1 MTEKEAFKWLDT
13 VVDSINAINALDKQ
27 NDVEIC
33 EVSKSMHIFSNI
45 WALCEAIGVK
55 PIKAIRNDTQYN
67 IEIYFDYRGIRFF
80 ELCRAK
86 IPEFDIE
93 TAEIELKENEHIPS
107 DDVYKA
113 EGVFKDMKEVI
124 DTFDKQTTYSHE
136 GSGVLGKVE

>member
-1 MTEKEAFKWLDT
+1 MTEKEAFEWLDT
-13 VVDSINAINALDKQ
+13 AVDSICAINALDKK
-27 NDVEIC
+27 NGVEIC
-33 EVSKSMHIFSNI
+33 EVSKSVHIFSNI

-55 PIKAIRNDTQYN
+55 PIKAIRNDKQYN
-67 IEIYFDYRGIRFF
+67 VEIYFDYRDVRFF

-113 EGVFKDMKEVI
+113 EGVFKDMQEVI
-124 DTFDKQTTYSHE
+124 DEFNEKTTYNHADN
-136 GSGVLGKVE
+136 GVLGVVE